1 MDGEQSNAAIL
12 KELGARLKQQRASRN
27 IDQATLAYES
37 GVSLRTLSRLE
48 NGRGAS
54 FEAVIKVMR
63 ALGILERL
71 QLMIPGTDISP
82 VQRAKAKVHKPRQRA
97 RRKAKE
103 KKPNKPSWQG
113 FAQTVSFDEEG
124 NG

>member
-1 MDGEQSNAAIL
+1 MDGEQSNAKIL
-12 KELGARLKQQRASRN
+12 KELGTRLKQQRASRN

-48 NGRGAS
+48 NGHGAS

-71 QLMIPGTDISP
+71 QLMIPGSDISP
-82 VQRAKAKVHKPRQRA
+82 VQRAKTRVHKPRQRA
-97 RRKAKE
+97 RRKTAQE
-103 KKPNKPSWQG
+103 KQHKPAWQG
-113 FAQTVSFDEEG
+113 FSQTVTFDDEG